1 MESASIESTHNVVN
15 TASTAVTRW
24 RAVAAAFVTMAHG
37 PGIHYCYGIFQ
48 AELVARRALATSS
61 HAIVGGAGSL
71 STALMELG
79 AYGSG
84 ALQERIGAR
93 DTVRLGGLLAA
104 CGLASCAAC
113 SQAWQLYLSFGV
125 VVGLAH
131 SLTFPPCPVAV
142 AMYFDGMPKAA
153 LASGV
158 STAGSGAGAIAGAVA
173 IRAII
178 AVTDWRIAFLA
189 LAASTLVCVEG
200 AAPAL
205 GRRLP
210 SSSTSFSLALE
221 SSPRGPL
228 RKLAVCAAAYGL
240 GWEIPFVH
248 AVSYARDSGYSRSAA
263 AAIVVFVGL
272 GGALGR
278 ISWLAAADFVGPPA
292 ALVGACA
299 ATTLANLCLPL
310 VIASSPALYTYAFV
324 VGSTAGACIGLN
336 TPLAKVCLQADASIG
351 IPLTKASGL
360 TYSVMAPGLLL
371 GPIVAGIIRDT
382 THAFDTAFIFA
393 GACWFIA
400 LLCAI
405 DLRRSLYRYGHCR
418 AGDRTPV
425 CPPTRL
431 PAKDAASD
439 GKEAVPDISP

>member
-1 MESASIESTHNVVN
+1 MEGESLESTHDAANK
-15 TASTAVTRW
+15 TSAVTRW
-24 RAVAAAFVTMAHG
+24 RAVVAAFVTMAHG

-104 CGLASCAAC
+104 CGLALCAAC

-125 VVGLAH
+125 LVGLAH

-142 AMYFDGMPKAA
+142 AMYFDGMPRAA
-153 LASGV
+153 LASGL

-173 IRAII
+173 IRVVI
-178 AVTDWRIAFLA
+178 AVADWRIAFLA
-189 LAASTLVCVEG
+189 LAASTLVCVEV

-205 GRRLP
+205 GRRSNL
-210 SSSTSFSLALE
+210 SSSAPFSLALE

-278 ISWLAAADFVGPPA
+278 ICWLAAADIFGPPA
-292 ALVGACA
+292 ALVCACA

-310 VIASSPALYTYAFV
+310 MIASPAALYTYSFV

-336 TPLAKVCLQADASIG
+336 TPLAKVCLQADATMG
-351 IPLTKASGL
+351 IPLAKASGL

-382 THAFDTAFIFA
+382 RRAFDIAFIFA
-393 GACWFIA
+393 GACWFVA
-400 LLCAI
+400 FLCAL
-405 DLRRSLYRYGHCR
+405 DMRRTLVRQGPCISTEGALACS
-418 AGDRTPV
+418 
-425 CPPTRL
+425 PPPL
-431 PAKDAASD
+431 SGANASTE
-439 GKEAVPDISP
+439 GKSDSP